1 MNLFRR
7 SLQARLLL
15 AVSVAV
21 AVFSLAAAALA
32 YVYSQHRGAE
42 FARRNVEDLER
53 AMERTAAIA
62 LYVHDTQLMKEV
74 VDGLARNPLVRSAAI
89 LDANG
94 SAVARSAAKGGDAG
108 PGMLPVTRP
117 LASPFD
123 ARESLGQISVGI
135 DPQLVQLAAASDA
148 RVFALGMI
156 GQAVLVAL
164 IISLAASRLISR
176 PIVRT
181 ARQLTDMRPGDGIS
195 VVVPAG
201 HAQDEIGVFVRSV
214 NDLLAANGAA
224 LLRERELR
232 AEIASMEAQYRQIF
246 DSTSAGIFVLDREG
260 RLINGNPTVLRVI
273 GRDISEMQQLRGQD
287 FLSRVFARP
296 DRVREMIE
304 DAERRKETASADL
317 ELISATGHPR
327 WSHCLV
333 SVQAAPAS
341 LRDTTSSVVEGVLYD
356 ITERKRLETAVRRQ
370 ADRDAVT
377 HALSRAAT
385 EQAIDRMLS
394 KADSGTLMTL
404 LFIDLDGFKAVN
416 DTLGHAAGDEVLRE
430 ISVRLARD
438 RRATDIVGRLGGDEF
453 VVVLPEASAMHDG
466 SRIAGDILAS
476 ILRPVVLASGS
487 TVNLGASIGLA
498 EYPRH
503 GTSRE
508 ELLHA
513 ADEAMYAVKRNG
525 KNGYASALAETIAQ
539 TAPEPLAALPA

>member
-15 AVSVAV
+15 VVLCAV
-21 AVFSLAAAALA
+21 ALFSLVAGTLA
-32 YVYSQHRGAE
+32 YVYSERRAE
-42 FARRNVEDLER
+42 SFARSAVEDLER

-89 LDANG
+89 LDAG
-94 SAVARSAAKGGDAG
+94 GAAVERSTAKDGEAAVAQ
-108 PGMLPVTRP
+108 MPVRRP

-123 ARESLGQISVGI
+123 ARESLGQISVEV
-135 DPQLVQLAAASDA
+135 DPARVQAAAAGDARLFALGLVGQSLLVALFIYLAAA
-148 RVFALGMI
+148 
-156 GQAVLVAL
+156 
-164 IISLAASRLISR
+164 RLISR

-181 ARQLTDMRPGDGIS
+181 ARQLAGIRPGDGVS
-195 VVVPAG
+195 VEVPPE
-201 HAQDEIGVFVRSV
+201 HDQDEIGIFVRSV
-214 NDLLAANGAA
+214 NDLLTANDAA
-224 LLRERELR
+224 LQRERGLR
-232 AEIASMEAQYRQIF
+232 AEIAAMEAQYRQIF

-260 RLINGNPTVLRVI
+260 RLINGNPTVLKVV

-287 FLSRVFARP
+287 FLARVFARP

-304 DAERRKETASADL
+304 EAERRGETASADL
-317 ELISATGHPR
+317 ELISATGQPR

-333 SVQAAPAS
+333 SVQAAPPS
-341 LRDTTSSVVEGVLYD
+341 LRGTTRSVVEGVLYD

-377 HALSRAAT
+377 HSLSRAAT
-385 EQAIDRMLS
+385 EHAIDRMLT
-394 KADSGTLMTL
+394 KTDADTVLTV

-430 ISVRLARD
+430 IAARLSRD
-438 RRATDIVGRLGGDEF
+438 RRSTDIVGRIGGDEF
-453 VVVLPEASAMHDG
+453 VVVLPDASALHDG
-466 SRIAGDILAS
+466 ARIAGLLVESILA
-476 ILRPVVLASGS
+476 PVVLAGGS
-487 TVNLGASIGLA
+487 VVHLGASIGMA

-503 GTSRE
+503 GSSRD

-525 KNGYASALAETIAQ
+525 KNAYAAAVGETLVEGDA
-539 TAPEPLAALPA
+539 LAALPA